1 MKKQGV
7 LLHDVLDIGAYVGD
21 WTTCFK
27 YIYPDAD
34 VLMVE
39 ANLECEK
46 MLKKVGPYKM
56 ALLSD
61 ESGKEV
67 EYHKLTTDQPLHHT
81 GNSIYLEQ
89 SHVTKLFK
97 PETRTTQLLSEV
109 VPVKDYDLI
118 KMDVQGSELDII
130 KGSLDLIKRSNYLLL
145 ETQVAEYNKGAPY
158 IGEVISYLR
167 DQGFHLE
174 DLMELNYATD
184 TDVLINVDVLF
195 KKEKEKR

>member
-1 MKKQGV
+1 M
-7 LLHDVLDIGAYVGD
+7 
-21 WTTCFK
+21 
-27 YIYPDAD
+27 
-34 VLMVE
+34 
-39 ANLECEK
+39 
-46 MLKKVGPYKM
+46 
-56 ALLSD
+56 
-61 ESGKEV
+61 
-67 EYHKLTTDQPLHHT
+67 YHKLTTDQPLHHT